1 MDKLHTED
9 INGIIMRIKSF
20 KVDNSERNIKLLKG
34 LEKRNAES
42 KLIKELNVNGN
53 IITAQEEI
61 LNEQKSF
68 YENLYDYQE
77 QTNSTFNFFNDNS
90 IPKLSENEKLLCEG
104 MITARECEIAIKDM
118 KNGKSPGSD
127 GINVEFYKMFWH
139 DIKSDLINALNF
151 SLENS
156 CLSQLQA
163 QSLIT
168 LIPKQNKDLSIL
180 SNWRPISL
188 LNIDYKILTKVIANR
203 IKNYSTH

>member
-77 QTNSTFNFFNDNS
+77 QTNSTFNFF
-90 IPKLSENEKLLCEG
+90 
-104 MITARECEIAIKDM
+104 MITQFLK
-118 KNGKSPGSD
+118 
-127 GINVEFYKMFWH
+127 
-139 DIKSDLINALNF
+139 
-151 SLENS
+151 
-156 CLSQLQA
+156 
-163 QSLIT
+163 
-168 LIPKQNKDLSIL
+168 
-180 SNWRPISL
+180 
-188 LNIDYKILTKVIANR
+188 
-203 IKNYSTH
+203 